1 MTRRFYP
8 AVLERG
14 PKRTFGVWFPDFP
27 DCVAGG
33 TSQEET
39 LERAQTELARAI
51 YTLAEQDTP
60 LPDPT
65 PMEKIEIPKGCD
77 FIAFIA
83 IGVEPPDVSERVNVY
98 LPRQLIER
106 ADKRAAGL
114 GMNRSSFFGLAV
126 SSTLARFD
134 LKANPGLDSAIAIA
148 RLFPGK
154 KGLRPAKAATGKR
167 STKS

>member
-14 PKRTFGVWFPDFP
+14 AKRAFGVWFPDFP

-39 LERAQTELARAI
+39 LERAQTALSRAV
-51 YTLAEQDTP
+51 TGLAEREKP

-65 PMEKIEIPKGCD
+65 PVEKIAVPKGCD
-77 FIAFIA
+77 FIAFVA

-106 ADKRAAGL
+106 VDKCAAEL

-126 SSTLARFD
+126 SSALTRYVLDPKLGLVPALA
-134 LKANPGLDSAIAIA
+134 GVITA
-148 RLFPGK
+148 R
-154 KGLRPAKAATGKR
+154 KGISPAKPARGKR
-167 STKS
+167 VNKT

>member
-14 PKRTFGVWFPDFP
+14 PKHSFGVWFPDFP
-27 DCVAGG
+27 DCVVAA

-39 LERAQTELARAI
+39 LERAQSAVAREI
-51 YTLAEQDTP
+51 VTLAEREKR

-65 PMEKIEIPKGCD
+65 PIEQIEIPEGCD
-77 FIAFIA
+77 FIAVIVVS
-83 IGVEPPDVSERVNVY
+83 VEWPDVSERVNVY